1 MKKYIHSDTLKQA
14 WYHPFDGNAMLDP
27 RFRSVMWT
35 TSFSF
40 TVQAT
45 REGDA
50 KILPSEN
57 LAEIRLNPHFNSETF

>member
-1 MKKYIHSDTLKQA
+1 
-14 WYHPFDGNAMLDP
+14 MLDP

-57 LAEIRLNPHFNSETF
+57 LAEIRLNPHFNSEPF